1 MISASNPRVKLSK
14 LREIGWE
21 SWDPIGI
28 RDMVNGDY
36 SEGPADEYDSYLM
49 AAYGMLSRGKSETEV
64 ASYLND
70 IASNHMGLGPAND
83 DGASCHETAH
93 RLAELLKALT

>member
-1 MISASNPRVKLSK
+1 MIPTSHPKVKLSD

-28 RDMVNGDY
+28 RDLVNDDY

-49 AAYGMLSRGKSETEV
+49 AAFGMLSSGKSEAEV
-64 ASYLND
+64 ASFLND
-70 IASNHMGLGPAND
+70 IATNHIGLGPAYD
-83 DGASCHETAH
+83 DGTSCQITAH
-93 RLAELLKALT
+93 RLAELLNGLT

>member
-1 MISASNPRVKLSK
+1 MIPTSCPKVKLSA

-28 RDMVNGDY
+28 RDMVNDDY

-49 AAYGMLSRGKSETEV
+49 AAFGMLSSGKSETEV
-64 ASYLND
+64 ASFLND
-70 IASNHMGLGPAND
+70 IARNHMGLGPAND
-83 DGASCHETAH
+83 DGASCQITAH